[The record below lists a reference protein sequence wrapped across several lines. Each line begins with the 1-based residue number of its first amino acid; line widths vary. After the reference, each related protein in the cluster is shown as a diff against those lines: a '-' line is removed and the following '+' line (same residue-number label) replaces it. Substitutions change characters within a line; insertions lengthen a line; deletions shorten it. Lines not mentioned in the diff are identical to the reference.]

1 MQLWIESVGQE
12 KLYGA
17 LAVAYI
23 RCLVMARVLEDVVEV
38 CWHIVE
44 GQLMEGEVPELSL
57 RILILQVD
65 FRLEGASIVRYPNV
79 ITIVC

>member
-1 MQLWIESVGQE
+1 M
-12 KLYGA
+12 YGA
-17 LAVAYI
+17 LAMAYI

-38 CWHIVE
+38 SWHVIE
-44 GQLMEGEVPELSL
+44 GQLMKSEVPELSL
-57 RILILQVD
+57 RVLILQVD